1 MKGESMKDYDQMTAR
16 EIEQEIA
23 HNRLKYAEKNELEEM
38 Q

>member
-1 MKGESMKDYDQMTAR
+1 MKDYDIMTQR

-23 HNRLKYAEKNELEEM
+23 HNRLKYAEPNEREDM

>member
-1 MKGESMKDYDQMTAR
+1 MKDYDQLTLR

-23 HNRLKYAEKNELEEM
+23 HNRLKYAEPNEREEM